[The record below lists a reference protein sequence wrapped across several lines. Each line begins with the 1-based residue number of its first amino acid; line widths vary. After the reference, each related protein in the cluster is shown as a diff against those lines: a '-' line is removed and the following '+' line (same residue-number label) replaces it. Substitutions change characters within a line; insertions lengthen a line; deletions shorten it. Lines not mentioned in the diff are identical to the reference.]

1 MNLINPKKDVGIL
14 NRKGQGLTEYSII
27 LLLVVLI
34 GSGVWFGFGMRDSE
48 TSMYSTIAA
57 KLKSIAGGT
66 ENYDTDETKLIDK
79 TLVHF
84 TSLTLA
90 NASHDRVMWYED
102 SKGQRVYV
110 PYYDT
115 DGLRNYLHDASDL
128 QGYSSRTDRHV
139 EVGADGG
146 ASTYFKATDG
156 SYYKITDYAD
166 KETTLTKYEG
176 TPKDAYIRMK

>member
-1 MNLINPKKDVGIL
+1 MAGWHFMLQYAVLGIISYTIYKNADHMTGKELQEQNSGAAIIDQAFNYTAQHLSEPINIGNLVNSIGTSRTTL
-14 NRKGQGLTEYSII
+14 NRVFKDIAQ
-27 LLLVVLI
+27 VLP
-34 GSGVWFGFGMRDSE
+34 
-48 TSMYSTIAA
+48 MYSTIAA

-66 ENYDTDETKLIDK
+66 ENYDTDETKLFDK

-115 DGLRNYLHDASDL
+115 DGLRNYLHE
-128 QGYSSRTDRHV
+128 SR
-139 EVGADGG
+139 
-146 ASTYFKATDG
+146 
-156 SYYKITDYAD
+156 
-166 KETTLTKYEG
+166 
-176 TPKDAYIRMK
+176 